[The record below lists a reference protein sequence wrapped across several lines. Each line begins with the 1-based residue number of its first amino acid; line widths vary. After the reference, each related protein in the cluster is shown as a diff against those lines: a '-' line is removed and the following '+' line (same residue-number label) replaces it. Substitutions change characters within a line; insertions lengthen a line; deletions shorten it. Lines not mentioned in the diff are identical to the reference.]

1 MLHPKL
7 SSIPCVEKSAT
18 THGRIYL
25 QICRRNVSGFL
36 IRSYWAQRFEKNTP
50 NINNE
55 IKKTQKNK
63 TTIRT
68 HSKQSKSSNPDLIKP
83 PTQAL
88 FGGSTGALPG
98 TGTGAAG
105 AGHRR
110 CTSAVAAA
118 AAALLRRVARGL
130 RRGGYGAGAHGAGA
144 DGCQEAL
151 EPGLRMEICGKNQKK
166 TSFQC
171 PLIPL

>member
-98 TGTGAAG
+98 TGAAG

-118 AAALLRRVARGL
+118 AAALRRCCAASRVACAVAATAQAPTEPALMAVRRPLNLGL
-130 RRGGYGAGAHGAGA
+130 EWKYVVKTRRKHHFNV
-144 DGCQEAL
+144 L
-151 EPGLRMEICGKNQKK
+151 
-166 TSFQC
+166 
-171 PLIPL
+171 

>member
-18 THGRIYL
+18 THVRIYL

-36 IRSYWAQRFEKNTP
+36 IRNYWAQRFEKNTP

-83 PTQAL
+83 PAQAL

-118 AAALLRRVARGL
+118 AAALRRCCAASRVACAVAATAQAPTEPALMAVRRPLNLGL
-130 RRGGYGAGAHGAGA
+130 EWKYVV
-144 DGCQEAL
+144 
-151 EPGLRMEICGKNQKK
+151 K
-166 TSFQC
+166 T
-171 PLIPL
+171 